1 MDHNL
6 HWKFICGDGNNSLFW
21 DYSLS
26 WNTTAPRFTD
36 CFQNTILIF
45 IPCTFLWLFLPCKI
59 NSFRHSKS
67 RLIPWTIL
75 NISKIVLNCILTL
88 LPVINLLFII
98 KEDVY
103 SSIYL
108 IICIYQCLTF
118 ILANLI
124 IYFDRKYGVQSSV
137 YMFIH
142 WLLLTCSGIF
152 RCIHYISGIYNSGD
166 KIEDFVIFY
175 IYYSLVICQLILSTI
190 KDAKPIYMSRE
201 EQDFGKN
208 KNPCEKASF
217 LSYLTLA
224 WFDSLLWKGFRK
236 QLELD
241 DIWQARS
248 DVKTPVSV
256 PLIEKTILSHKS
268 KNKPLSISYILF
280 QTYWKNMLTAIF
292 IFVLND
298 ICLFMNPVIL
308 KKFLKFISLDNQP
321 IWQGVCIIAGLFLSS
336 ICQSLFLWHGAYINQ
351 NVVCSIRT
359 SLTSVIYR
367 KCLTLSNSYKQ
378 QTTSGQMFNLI
389 SVDVYRVVE
398 FLAEGLRAVTFPFQ
412 IGVGFYML
420 YNLIGVAAL
429 SGFGIMITIKIM
441 TVLLSKKHKVFE
453 TQQLQLKDERIK
465 NLGEGISGV
474 KVLKFF
480 AWENPFM
487 DRIGRIRRNETRSI
501 KNSLIIVAISNILW
515 SFGPLLINMAM
526 FSTYIFMDRNNVLD
540 VEKIFIT
547 ISIVYILQFPM
558 LRLPMVIAGLIQARV
573 SFKRING
580 YMNAKDLDPNA
591 ITRGTVDQDDAISVS
606 NASFKWETSENEETS
621 KANLQNISFR
631 VGKENLVAVVGSVG
645 SGKSTLLSALLGEI
659 VKLCGSVNING
670 RVAYVSQQAW
680 IQNATF
686 KENIL
691 FGKPFNKQQ
700 YEKVIKCCDLEPDL
714 AIMPGGDQAEIGEKG
729 INLSGGQKQRISL
742 ARAVYDDADIYLF
755 DDPLSAVDPHVGS
768 HIFTNVIGS
777 QGVLRRK
784 TRVLVTHSLT
794 YLPLVDKILVMSE
807 GKITEMGTYKDLM
820 DSSNGFAQYIATY
833 RTGECASPPKFNRTE
848 SVKSETSVCEDL
860 ELDEGQLITSEHVQ
874 HGQVKSSV
882 YKMYLKHVGY
892 PVVALAVSLASVS
905 FAFSASTEVWMSIWS
920 MDTYSIPQNQTNE
933 EELTDKIH
941 ENNLMRLGIYSLLA
955 FCTGTF
961 AGIFALSV
969 VYGAMRACITFHKK
983 LLHSILRSPM
993 SFFDTTPS
1001 GRIVNRFSKDIESVD
1016 VFLPKNFENVL
1027 WGLMR
1032 TFESVIVICIS
1043 LPVLVAVMV
1052 PVCFIYF
1059 FTQRFFARTL
1069 EQLRRFES
1077 VTRSPIYSRFS
1088 ETLAGSSTLR
1098 AFQKENEF
1106 MKIFDDLIDENMKY
1120 VFHVKALFIWAGV
1133 RLGLVGNVLTMLT
1146 AVFGLLQKDT
1156 LGAGTIALIINYAVT
1171 IYYNFMWVVESTGSL
1186 ESNIVSV
1193 ERLNEYFDLSPE
1205 ASWEKEEKKPDPS
1218 WPEEGEIKFHNYST
1232 KYRKEL
1238 PPVLNGI
1245 SFKIDSGEKIGI
1257 IGRTGAGK
1265 SSVTLALFRMMEA
1278 SEGSISIDNR
1288 DISEMGLHDLR
1299 SRLTVIPQD
1308 PVLFSGSLR
1317 MNLDPYNKYND
1328 EQLWKALELA
1338 HLKDFVK
1345 QSNSGLDQDIAEGGS
1360 NLSVGQKQLVC
1371 LARALLK
1378 KTKILL
1384 LDEATAAV
1392 DSHTDS
1398 LIQSTIR
1405 SEFSDCTILTI
1416 AHRLNTIMDST
1427 RLLVLNE
1434 GKVVAFDETSKLL
1447 DTLKSFEES
1456 EDNL

>member
-6 HWKFICGDGNNSLFW
+6 QWKFICGDGNNSLFW

-88 LPVINLLFII
+88 LPVINLFFII

-152 RCIHYISGIYNSGD
+152 RCIHYISGIYNSEE
-166 KIEDFVIFY
+166 KIEDFVIFLV
-175 IYYSLVICQLILSTI
+175 YYPLVICQLILSTI

-236 QLELD
+236 QLKT
-241 DIWQARS
+241 S
-248 DVKTPVSV
+248 DVWDSVSSVKTNISV
-256 PLIEKTILSHKS
+256 PLLEKTISSHSS
-268 KNKPLSISYILF
+268 KNKPLSIFCILC
-280 QTYWKNMLTAIF
+280 QTYWKNMLTIVAI
-292 IFVLND
+292 IVLSD
-298 ICLFMNPVIL
+298 TCLFMNPIIL
-308 KKFLKFISLDNQP
+308 KQFLRFIALDNPP
-321 IWQGVCIIAGLFLSS
+321 IWQGFCIIAIMFICSL
-336 ICQSLFLWHGAYINQ
+336 CQSFFLWHGMYLTQ
-351 NVVCSIRT
+351 STVCCVRS

-378 QTTSGQMFNLI
+378 QTTSGQMINLI

-398 FLAEGLRAVTFPFQ
+398 FLDDVLTAVTFPFQ
-412 IGVGFYML
+412 IGVGLYML
-420 YNLIGVAAL
+420 YNLIGAAAF
-429 SGFGIMITIKIM
+429 SGFGVMI
-441 TVLLSKKHKVFE
+441 LLKLITALLARKQEVFE

-465 NLGEGISGV
+465 NLSEAISGV

-487 DRIGRIRRNETRSI
+487 DRIGRIRQKETRAI
-501 KNSLIIVAISNILW
+501 KNCLVIEGITNLVW
-515 SFGPLLINMAM
+515 SFGPLLMNIAM
-526 FSTYIFMDRNNVLD
+526 FATYIFMDNKNVLD

-558 LRLPMVIAGLIQARV
+558 LRLPMVIAGFIQARV

-691 FGKPFNKQQ
+691 FGKPFNKRQ

-920 MDTYSIPQNQTNE
+920 MDTYSIPQNYTNE

-955 FCTGTF
+955 FCNGIF

-1001 GRIVNRFSKDIESVD
+1001 GRIVNRFSKDIEMVD
-1016 VFLPKNFENVL
+1016 GSLPMSFQNVL
-1027 WGLMR
+1027 WGFLQI
-1032 TFESVIVICIS
+1032 FESVIVICIS

-1052 PVCFIYF
+1052 PVFFIYF

-1106 MKIFDDLIDENMKY
+1106 MKLFDDLIDENMKY
-1120 VFHVKALFIWAGV
+1120 VYHIKALFIWAGV
-1133 RLGLVGNVLTMLT
+1133 RLDLVGNILTMLT
-1146 AVFGLLQKDT
+1146 AVFGLMQKDT
-1156 LGAGTIALIINYAVT
+1156 LGAGTVALIVNYAVA
-1171 IYYNFMWVVESTGSL
+1171 IYYTFMWVVESSGSL

-1218 WPEEGEIKFHNYST
+1218 WPEEGEIEFHNYST
-1232 KYRKEL
+1232 KYRQEL

-1245 SFKIDSGEKIGI
+1245 SFKIDSCEKIGI

-1434 GKVVAFDETSKLL
+1434 GKVVALDEPSKLL
-1447 DTLKSFEES
+1447 DTLKSLGES
-1456 EDNL
+1456 ENNL